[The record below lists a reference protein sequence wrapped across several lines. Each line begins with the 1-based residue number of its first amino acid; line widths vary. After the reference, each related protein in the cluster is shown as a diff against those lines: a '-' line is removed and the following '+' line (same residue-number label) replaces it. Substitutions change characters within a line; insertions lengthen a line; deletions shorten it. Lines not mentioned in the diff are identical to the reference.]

1 MEYEWVIYE
10 KEDGIAILTLNRQDR
25 LNSLIPPMRVEAR
38 KCIEDAGADPDVR
51 VLVVT
56 GAGRGFCAGGDV
68 GNVVA
73 GTEAADDEPPRQRLM
88 LPVST
93 PRLMDA
99 LRSLNKPTIAAING
113 IAAGS
118 GIAFALAC
126 DVVIAS
132 EQARVRVAFTRM
144 GIVPTDGVTWLMT
157 RAIGIH
163 RTLELAY
170 TNDIIDAKEM
180 ERVGLVNRVVP
191 HDELMKTAKETA
203 KKMMQIPPL
212 TLAMTK
218 KAIYHSLGVSS
229 MEEQMIFEHAAGSAI
244 RGTED
249 SKEASS
255 SFMEKREPV
264 YKGQ

>member
-10 KEDGIAILTLNRQDR
+10 KENGVAILTLNRPDR

-38 KCIEDAGADPDVR
+38 KCIEDAAADPDVR

-56 GAGRGFCAGGDV
+56 GAGRAFCAGGDV
-68 GNVVA
+68 STVIA
-73 GTEAADDEPPRQRLM
+73 GAEAADDEPPRQRLM

-93 PRLMDA
+93 VRLMDS

-113 IAAGS
+113 IAAGG
-118 GIAFALAC
+118 GIGLALAC

-132 EQARVRVAFTRM
+132 DQARFRIAFTRI
-144 GIVPTDGVTWLMT
+144 GGVPGDGVTWLMT
-157 RAIGIH
+157 RAIGTH
-163 RTLELAY
+163 RALELAY

-180 ERVGLVNRVVP
+180 ERLGLANRVVP
-191 HDELMKTAKETA
+191 HDELMGTAKEMA

-218 KAIYHSLGVSS
+218 KAIYHSLSAHSLEDQIV
-229 MEEQMIFEHAAGSAI
+229 FEHAAGSAI

-249 SKEASS
+249 SKEATK
-255 SFMEKREPV
+255 SFMEKRAPV